1 VRSRR
6 RSLRPPR
13 RARPLKLARPASGPL
28 LAGAACLVLLG
39 LAVGAAFPETSPLSP
54 DNRGGNTTWS
64 WIYLGA
70 IVASFAAYLGGLA
83 LLERVRV
90 PLTPVLVVAVAIQVA
105 PLAGPV
111 LLSTDAYTYWAYGR
125 LAAVRDAN
133 PYETPPSAFPE
144 DPAFER
150 MGSRWHD
157 TTSVYGPAFTLAS
170 EGLAEIG
177 GDSPAAAAWTYRALA
192 ATAMLALVAL
202 AAVLARRR
210 SLAAAFVGWNPL
222 LAVHFAGGGHNDAWM
237 MALVLGALAL
247 GAARRPAAAGAA
259 WALAVAIKWVA
270 LVLLPLRIAAERPRL
285 RWWLG
290 LAATAAV
297 LAGLATWAYGLAWV
311 EAFGPVAD
319 NLRDQARYS
328 IPHRLTGLGL
338 SETAAAALTAALFG
352 LAYLWLL
359 REAWRGRP
367 RLGLAAG
374 LLLVATTWLVPW
386 YAVWAVPLA
395 AVEEDDRPARL
406 LALALSAYLL
416 RDAVP
421 L

>member
-1 VRSRR
+1 
-6 RSLRPPR
+6 
-13 RARPLKLARPASGPL
+13 
-28 LAGAACLVLLG
+28 
-39 LAVGAAFPETSPLSP
+39 
-54 DNRGGNTTWS
+54 
-64 WIYLGA
+64 
-70 IVASFAAYLGGLA
+70 
-83 LLERVRV
+83 
-90 PLTPVLVVAVAIQVA
+90 VAVAIQVA

-125 LAAVRDAN
+125 LAAVHDAN

-170 EGLAEIG
+170 EGLAEVG

-192 ATAMLALVAL
+192 AAAMLALVAL

-210 SLAAAFVGWNPL
+210 ALAAAFVGWNPL

-270 LVLLPLRIAAERPRL
+270 LVLLPLRVAAERPRL

-290 LAATAAV
+290 LGATAAV
-297 LAGLATWAYGLAWV
+297 LAALATWAYGLAWV

-338 SETAAAALTAALFG
+338 SETAAAALTATLFG